1 MTKNKTVFDMYRM
14 RVTDTRK
21 RAAVMPLPLSYQI
34 EMTAVQEEF
43 MRRFEE
49 EKIFT
54 IELLESDLRRM
65 EDDLAYF
72 HQARNPYE
80 REEMEQ
86 RESLLRRNK
95 PAVKKAW
102 ENYKMLV
109 KLAAGGRVYD

>member
-1 MTKNKTVFDMYRM
+1 MYRM
-14 RVTDTRK
+14 RATDTRK
-21 RAAVMPLPLSYQI
+21 RAAVIPLPLSYQI
-34 EMTAVQEEF
+34 EMTTTQVEF

-65 EDDLAYF
+65 EDDLSYF

-86 RESLLRRNK
+86 REAYLRKNN

-102 ENYKMLV
+102 ENYKMLL
-109 KLAAGGRVYD
+109 KLAANGNTFD

>member
-1 MTKNKTVFDMYRM
+1 MTKTKTVFEMYDM

-21 RAAVMPLPLSYQI
+21 RAAVMPLPLAYRI
-34 EMTAVQEEF
+34 DMTAFQEDF
-43 MRRFEE
+43 FRKYEE

-54 IELLESDLRRM
+54 IEILESHLRRL

-72 HQARNPYE
+72 HNARNPYE

-86 RESLLRRNK
+86 RESLLRRNN

-102 ENYKMLV
+102 ENYKMLL
-109 KLAAGGRVYD
+109 KLAAEGRVYD